1 FNYLSYFIIVAYG
14 IGLAYMGFKAF

>member
-1 FNYLSYFIIVAYG
+1 NYLSYFIIVAYG